1 MTSTKRLT
9 IVDVARA
16 AGVSVGTVSRVLN
29 RNAKVRAVL
38 RDKVQTAIKD
48 LGYEPNA
55 VAQSMRIKSTH
66 TIGCVIRE
74 INLSALAAFVR
85 AAHDVLDEAGF
96 SLLLS
101 NSEGRRERERELLA
115 RLSGRRADG
124 IMIGPYSPVTEEFD
138 SFLRRLNV
146 PIVLIDRDLPSW
158 ADAVMT
164 DHAKGVRDATG
175 HLLNLGHRRIAIIT
189 GSPALYP
196 ARERIRGYEEALR
209 SHNLE
214 PDPSLIEA
222 SSFLPDKGFSYTS
235 SVLASNYPP
244 TAIIAGGI
252 GMLPG
257 VLQAIRVRGLRIPDD
272 ISVVGAGDSELSEL
286 HTPSISIQRW
296 DQAEIG
302 RIAASLLLDRIRG
315 RAGPEPSHV
324 LLPNEFV
331 ARESTGP
338 ARQVQRARQDRAPA
352 SASME

>member
-1 MTSTKRLT
+1 
-9 IVDVARA
+9 V
-16 AGVSVGTVSRVLN
+16 
-29 RNAKVRAVL
+29 
-38 RDKVQTAIKD
+38 
-48 LGYEPNA
+48 
-55 VAQSMRIKSTH
+55 
-66 TIGCVIRE
+66 
-74 INLSALAAFVR
+74 
-85 AAHDVLDEAGF
+85 
-96 SLLLS
+96 
-101 NSEGRRERERELLA
+101 
-115 RLSGRRADG
+115 
-124 IMIGPYSPVTEEFD
+124 
-138 SFLRRLNV
+138 
-146 PIVLIDRDLPSW
+146 
-158 ADAVMT
+158 
-164 DHAKGVRDATG
+164 
-175 HLLNLGHRRIAIIT
+175 
-189 GSPALYP
+189 LYP

-235 SVLASNYPP
+235 SVLASKYPP

>member
-1 MTSTKRLT
+1 MTNGKRLT

-29 RNAKVRAVL
+29 GSANVRAAL
-38 RDKVQTAIKD
+38 REKVQSAIKE
-48 LGYEPNA
+48 LGYAPNA
-55 VAQSMRIKSTH
+55 VARSMRIQSTH

-85 AAHDVLDEAGF
+85 AAHDVLDDAGF
-96 SLLLS
+96 SLVLS
-101 NSEGRRERERELLA
+101 NSEGRMERERELLA

-124 IMIGPYSPVTEEFD
+124 IMIGPYSPITDEFD
-138 SFLRRLNV
+138 AFLHRLHI

-164 DHAKGVRDATG
+164 DHAKGVRDATE
-175 HLLNLGHRRIAIIT
+175 HLLRLGHRDIALIT
-189 GSPALYP
+189 GSPELYP
-196 ARERIRGYEEALR
+196 ARERIRGYQEAMR
-209 SHNLE
+209 SRGIE
-214 PDPSLIEA
+214 PEPRLIET
-222 SSFLPDKGFSYTS
+222 SSFLPDKGFRFTS
-235 SVLASNYPP
+235 SALASLRPP

-257 VLQAIRVRGLRIPDD
+257 VLQAIRVRGLRIPED

-286 HTPSISIQRW
+286 HTPPISIQRW

-302 RIAASLLLDRIRG
+302 RVAASLLLDRIQG
-315 RAGPEPSHV
+315 RADAAPRHV

-338 ARQVQRARQDRAPA
+338 VTQGGVQRKLAHPVT
-352 SASME
+352 

>member
-1 MTSTKRLT
+1 MNSVKRLT
-9 IVDVARA
+9 IVEVAHA
-16 AGVSVGTVSRVLN
+16 ADVSVGTVSRVLN
-29 RNAKVRAVL
+29 GNAKVRADL
-38 RDKVQTAIKD
+38 RDRVQAAIKD
-48 LGYEPNA
+48 LGYAPNA

-74 INLSALAAFVR
+74 INLSALGAFVR

-124 IMIGPYSPVTEEFD
+124 IMIGPYSPITEEFD

-164 DHAKGVRDATG
+164 DHAKGVRDATE
-175 HLLNLGHRRIAIIT
+175 HFLNLGHRRIAIIT
-189 GSPALYP
+189 GSTALYP

-209 SHNLE
+209 SRHLE
-214 PDPSLIEA
+214 PDPALIEA

-235 SVLASNYPP
+235 SVLASSSPP

-257 VLQAIRVRGLRIPDD
+257 VLQAIRVRGLRIPED

-286 HTPSISIQRW
+286 HTPPISIQRW

-302 RIAASLLLDRIRG
+302 RVAASLLLDRIRG
-315 RAGPEPSHV
+315 RAGAEPRHV
-324 LLPNEFV
+324 LLPNEFIV
-331 ARESTGP
+331 RESTGP
-338 ARQVQRARQDRAPA
+338 ARPVERTRQDRGRA
-352 SASME
+352 SAGVK